1 LDTLYIHLNP
11 RRPFF
16 SAVAVAA
23 FSNITVE
30 AVVADAVAA
39 KKDMI

>member
-1 LDTLYIHLNP
+1 VD
-11 RRPFF
+11 
-16 SAVAVAA
+16 VAA

-39 KKDMI
+39 VAAKKRYDLI